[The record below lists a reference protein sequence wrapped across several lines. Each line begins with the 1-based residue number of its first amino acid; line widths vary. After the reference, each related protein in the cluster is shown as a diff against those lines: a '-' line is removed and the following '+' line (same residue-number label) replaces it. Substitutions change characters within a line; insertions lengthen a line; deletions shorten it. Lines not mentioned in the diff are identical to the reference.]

1 MGTRAGVFI
10 IIHVKYRNRESTSQ
24 NPSEYIFDLASATL
38 HRDNGPPPIWGQIL
52 PMPTKLSTWM
62 IDLFFLKKERPIWS
76 KWNGNGIFCGKLGRW
91 KTCLWVGGVRAIPK
105 MDRAEKIHHSP
116 LCIYIRNSCF
126 KSPKIRFETDSIMKS
141 GITSPEPLRL
151 GVRICVVK
159 YIFCNIFW
167 RSVWAKKIPSP
178 LNVYLLVF

>member
-52 PMPTKLSTWM
+52 PMPTKLSTWI
-62 IDLFFLKKERPIWS
+62 IDLFFFKKRATYLIKMKWKRDIWWKIGS
-76 KWNGNGIFCGKLGRW
+76 VENFFMGRW
-91 KTCLWVGGVRAIPK
+91 GKGDTKNGSCRKNSPQSALHLYTKFLLQISENSVWNRQYNEVGDHQPRTPSSQSPNLC
-105 MDRAEKIHHSP
+105 RKI
-116 LCIYIRNSCF
+116 Y
-126 KSPKIRFETDSIMKS
+126 
-141 GITSPEPLRL
+141 
-151 GVRICVVK
+151 
-159 YIFCNIFW
+159 FCNIFW